1 MLQKCNLFL
10 IILFYSILILQV
22 FIVIEE
28 TASELDKLLFS
39 TPLMK
44 TMGDQVTVKVTS
56 LLGYEAFTNSLNEMR
71 GDATR

>member
-56 LLGYEAFTNSLNEMR
+56 LLGYEAFTNNLNEMR